1 MSINIYI
8 YLYAVFEK
16 LRKSV
21 FGGGY
26 PSVFIGVLL
35 KENMVERER
44 VCGKTNQREVTFS
57 ISKCNNGAVVLKAAR
72 S

>member
-1 MSINIYI
+1 MENSWRERIKMSINIYI

-35 KENMVERER
+35 KENMVERESLW
-44 VCGKTNQREVTFS
+44 KNQPT
-57 ISKCNNGAVVLKAAR
+57 
-72 S
+72 